1 MIKEIP
7 NICTNVNSFVN
18 LVFLLQSFT
27 VKLSQSNMIL
37 KKICQILK
45 NKMTTLFFHQLKIG
59 FAYCSLQMVLV
70 PDSTEWYSN
79 KQNKHAQT
87 CKTKENN

>member
-27 VKLSQSNMIL
+27 KPKQYDS

-79 KQNKHAQT
+79 KQNEHAQT

>member
-1 MIKEIP
+1 MYQCKF
-7 NICTNVNSFVN
+7 ICQFGFSITKFYCKTKPKQYDS
-18 LVFLLQSFT
+18 
-27 VKLSQSNMIL
+27 